1 MLYNM
6 SSNKKSHH
14 HLAGRPL
21 INFLTGAFNQKFFE
35 RMESRVETEAQRKTI
50 KNILHVLSRLVASGA
65 IGAHDEL
72 LESTIVPIFSR
83 IERTLDDRNEHFRDI
98 SQLNRRLNESLSGSG
113 SGSGS
118 GGVAAAVVTVSRGT
132 APLSISVGPT
142 QMATAN
148 PFVTRLTIERHPNG
162 GIIILDNNRQESYV

>member
-35 RMESRVETEAQRKTI
+35 RLESRVETEAQRKTI

-113 SGSGS
+113 SGSS
-118 GGVAAAVVTVSRGT
+118 GAAAVTVSRGT
-132 APLSISVGPT
+132 APLSIPVVPT
-142 QMATAN
+142 QMTTAATIAN

-162 GIIILDNNRQESYV
+162 GIIILDNKRQESYV